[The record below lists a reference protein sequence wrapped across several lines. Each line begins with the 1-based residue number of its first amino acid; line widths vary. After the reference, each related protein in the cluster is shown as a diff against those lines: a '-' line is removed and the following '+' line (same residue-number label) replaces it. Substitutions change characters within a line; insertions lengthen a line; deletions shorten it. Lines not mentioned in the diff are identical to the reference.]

1 MVQHKPSHEPGGWVD
16 FFKPHTDREREH
28 TDRERESMAPK
39 RSRSGSGGLAPSG
52 SRGRDASRGGE
63 GAVVPRTAQSMQ
75 QAAGLLAGGK
85 GRHVARDRSGDQR
98 DEQQGTRGGPE
109 SGCEDGGRC
118 GSDDGA
124 ASAEDSQVL
133 DADGAG
139 TRQLASTTLDKR
151 MEKSG
156 GGRGAVGRVSTPDQ
170 VCLSWDSEL
179 SWCVHW

>member
-1 MVQHKPSHEPGGWVD
+1 MVQHKPLHEPGD
-16 FFKPHTDREREH
+16 FFKSPTRSEAGKNLWRPSAATRLVSAERRLPLVADEPA
-28 TDRERESMAPK
+28 EAGKELPA
-39 RSRSGSGGLAPSG
+39 
-52 SRGRDASRGGE
+52 
-63 GAVVPRTAQSMQ
+63 
-75 QAAGLLAGGK
+75 AAGKELLCPGLRSPCNKLQACLLVARE
-85 GRHVARDRSGDQR
+85 RHVARDRSGDQR
-98 DEQQGTRGGPE
+98 DERQGTRGGPK
-109 SGCEDGGRC
+109 SGCEDGGSC

>member
-1 MVQHKPSHEPGGWVD
+1 MATKRRLSAGGG
-16 FFKPHTDREREH
+16 RE
-28 TDRERESMAPK
+28 A
-39 RSRSGSGGLAPSG
+39 SG

-63 GAVVPRTAQSMQ
+63 GAVVSRSAQSMQ
-75 QAAGLLAGGK
+75 HAAGLLAGGK
-85 GRHVARDRSGDQR
+85 GRQVARDRSHDQR
-98 DEQQGTRGGPE
+98 DERQGARGGPE
-109 SGCEDGGRC
+109 SGCEDGGSC

-133 DADGAG
+133 GADGAG
-139 TRQLASTTLDKR
+139 TRQLAATTLDKR

-156 GGRGAVGRVSTPDQ
+156 GGRGAVGRVSTPDP

>member
-1 MVQHKPSHEPGGWVD
+1 
-16 FFKPHTDREREH
+16 
-28 TDRERESMAPK
+28 MADWP
-39 RSRSGSGGLAPSG
+39 RLALVAGMP
-52 SRGRDASRGGE
+52 A
-63 GAVVPRTAQSMQ
+63 
-75 QAAGLLAGGK
+75 AAGKELLCPGLRSPCNKLQACLLVARE
-85 GRHVARDRSGDQR
+85 RHVARDRSGDQR
-98 DEQQGTRGGPE
+98 DERQGTRGGPK
-109 SGCEDGGRC
+109 SGCEDGGSC

-133 DADGAG
+133 GADGAG